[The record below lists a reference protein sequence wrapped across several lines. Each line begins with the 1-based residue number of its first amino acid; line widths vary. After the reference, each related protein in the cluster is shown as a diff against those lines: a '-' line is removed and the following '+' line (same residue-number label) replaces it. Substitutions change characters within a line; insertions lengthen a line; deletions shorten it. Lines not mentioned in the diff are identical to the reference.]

1 MRFGFLINEVLTGL
15 RRNVTMTVAM
25 ILTTAISIGLF
36 GGGLLVVR
44 LADSSRNIYL
54 DRVESQV
61 FLTND
66 VSANDPTCDADPC
79 KALRKQIEDR
89 DDVKSVRFLNR
100 DDAYDDAIKKFPQYK
115 DVAGKDAF
123 PASFIVKL
131 DDPEQHKEFDDA
143 IVGQPGVL
151 NVLNQKDLIDRL
163 FAVLDG
169 LSNAAFAVALV
180 QAVGAILLIA
190 NMVQVAAY
198 TRRTEVGIMR
208 LVGASRWYTQL
219 PFLVEA
225 MLAAFIGVVIAIL
238 GLIMVRALFLE
249 KALNQFY
256 QANLIARIDYA
267 DILYIA
273 PILLFVGVAMAGVTG
288 VRHAASVRAALAVAK
303 KKVDEATRRNN
314 QVVATNRKA
323 RHNYSILET
332 FEAGVALMGTEVKS
346 LRDGQASLA
355 DAFATVDDGEIWLRN
370 LHIPE
375 YHAGSWTNH
384 APRRNRKLLLHR
396 SQIDNLIGK
405 IRDGNLTLVPL
416 SLYFTDG
423 KVKVELA
430 LARGKQTHDKRQDM
444 AKRDADREVTR
455 ELGRR
460 AKGMT

>member
-1 MRFGFLINEVLTGL
+1 VRFGFLVNEVLTGL

-44 LADSSRNIYL
+44 LADHSRAIYL

-66 VSANDPTCDADPC
+66 VSANDPTCDVDPC
-79 KALRKQIEDR
+79 KALRSKIEAR

-100 DDAYDDAIKKFPQYK
+100 DDAYNDAIRKFPQFK
-115 DVAGKDAF
+115 DVASRDSF

-131 DDPEQHKEFDDA
+131 ANPDQHKDFDQA
-143 IVGQPGVL
+143 MIGQPGVL
-151 NVLNQKDLIDRL
+151 SVQNQKDLIDRL

-219 PFLVEA
+219 PFLLEA
-225 MLAAFIGVVIAIL
+225 MVAALAGVIIAIV
-238 GLIMVRALFLE
+238 GLIVVRALFLE
-249 KALNQFY
+249 NALNQFY

-273 PILLFVGVAMAGVTG
+273 PILVFVGVVMAGVAAYATLRLY
-288 VRHAASVRAALAVAK
+288 VRR
-303 KKVDEATRRNN
+303 
-314 QVVATNRKA
+314 
-323 RHNYSILET
+323 
-332 FEAGVALMGTEVKS
+332 
-346 LRDGQASLA
+346 
-355 DAFATVDDGEIWLRN
+355 
-370 LHIPE
+370 
-375 YHAGSWTNH
+375 
-384 APRRNRKLLLHR
+384 
-396 SQIDNLIGK
+396 
-405 IRDGNLTLVPL
+405 
-416 SLYFTDG
+416 
-423 KVKVELA
+423 
-430 LARGKQTHDKRQDM
+430 
-444 AKRDADREVTR
+444 
-455 ELGRR
+455 
-460 AKGMT
+460 

>member
-44 LADSSRNIYL
+44 LAEQSRDIYL

-79 KALRKQIEDR
+79 KSLRTTIEDR
-89 DDVKSVRFLNR
+89 EDVRSVRFLNR
-100 DDAYDDAIKKFPQYK
+100 DEAYDDAIRKFPQYK

-123 PASFIVKL
+123 PASFVVKL
-131 DDPEQHKEFDDA
+131 EDPEEHAGFDEA
-143 IVGQPGVL
+143 MVGQPGVL

-180 QAVGAILLIA
+180 QAIGAVLLIA

-198 TRRTEVGIMR
+198 TRRTEIGIMR

-225 MLAAFIGVVIAIL
+225 MLAAFLGVLISIG
-238 GLIMVRALFLE
+238 GLIAVRALFLE
-249 KALNQFY
+249 KALDQFY

-273 PILLFVGVAMAGVTG
+273 PILLFVGVAMAGVTAYVTLRLY
-288 VRHAASVRAALAVAK
+288 VRR
-303 KKVDEATRRNN
+303 
-314 QVVATNRKA
+314 
-323 RHNYSILET
+323 
-332 FEAGVALMGTEVKS
+332 
-346 LRDGQASLA
+346 
-355 DAFATVDDGEIWLRN
+355 
-370 LHIPE
+370 
-375 YHAGSWTNH
+375 
-384 APRRNRKLLLHR
+384 
-396 SQIDNLIGK
+396 
-405 IRDGNLTLVPL
+405 
-416 SLYFTDG
+416 
-423 KVKVELA
+423 
-430 LARGKQTHDKRQDM
+430 
-444 AKRDADREVTR
+444 
-455 ELGRR
+455 
-460 AKGMT
+460 